1 MLGSLVNIMDDEIA
15 YFKKLAETQ
24 GIAIVTA
31 GDGSKV
37 ILASKEKLLELAK
50 TAEDK
55 GYVLI
60 LLQSDNAPGRTLN

>member
-1 MLGSLVNIMDDEIA
+1 MDDEAA

-24 GIAIVTA
+24 GIAIITA

-50 TAEDK
+50 TAEK
-55 GYVLI
+55 SGYVLI